1 MDQAAEDAALACIQH
16 GQIGEALQ
24 ILMKAYGTPI
34 TAFALRIVR
43 NHEAA
48 KDVRQQVF
56 LEAFQGIDKFQR
68 RASLWTWLCGIAY
81 HRSLD
86 ELRRGKRAPPLSKLD
101 QFDVLEEL
109 VGEPDP
115 LMDPDQTATRRALE
129 RCLEKLAPPLR
140 SQVMMRYF
148 LGLSYAEIGEEVGA
162 PQGTVQVR
170 VSRILP
176 RLRRCLK
183 GEGLP

>member
-1 MDQAAEDAALACIQH
+1 
-16 GQIGEALQ
+16 
-24 ILMKAYGTPI
+24 
-34 TAFALRIVR
+34 
-43 NHEAA
+43 
-48 KDVRQQVF
+48 
-56 LEAFQGIDKFQR
+56 
-68 RASLWTWLCGIAY
+68 
-81 HRSLD
+81 
-86 ELRRGKRAPPLSKLD
+86 
-101 QFDVLEEL
+101 
-109 VGEPDP
+109 
-115 LMDPDQTATRRALE
+115 MDPDQTATRRALE